1 MYINDDIIIKDTDNI
16 KKLRTKSLN
25 VDLPLCDEDVQ
36 LCEAMIKYVEDST
49 IEEIA
54 KRENL
59 KPAVGISA
67 IQIGINKNIF
77 VAIIRDDKNNFI
89 HRYCLVNPKI
99 ISESTQK
106 SFLKSGEGCLSVIKN
121 HKGYIYRN
129 ARIKIKA
136 FNFITGKEEI
146 IKADGYL
153 SIVFQ
158 HEMDHLKGILYYDHI
173 NKSNPFYEIKD
184 SICIE

>member
-1 MYINDDIIIKDTDNI
+1 MYINDDIIIKDTNNLE
-16 KKLRTKSLN
+16 KLRTKSLN
-25 VDLPLCDEDVQ
+25 VSIPLCDEDIE
-36 LCEAMIKYVEDST
+36 LCNAMIKYVDDST
-49 IEEIA
+49 IKEIA
-54 KRENL
+54 EKENL

-77 VAIIRDDKNNFI
+77 VAIIKDEDGNVI
-89 HRYCLVNPKI
+89 HKYCLVNPKI

-106 SFLKSGEGCLSVIKN
+106 SYLASGEGCLSVVKN
-121 HKGYIYRN
+121 HQGYIYRS

-146 IKADGYL
+146 IKADDYL
-153 SIVFQ
+153 AIVFQ
-158 HEMDHLKGILYYDHI
+158 HEMDHLKGVLYYDHI
-173 NKSNPFYEIKD
+173 NKKSPFYKVEG